1 MYRIITCIFLP
12 LDTVFFL
19 FFRLLSLKVA
29 YMSIGQ
35 VFNHIVLKI
44 RCVRKYTLAT
54 TCIINKKKL
63 LLNASQIEQ

>member
-1 MYRIITCIFLP
+1 
-12 LDTVFFL
+12 
-19 FFRLLSLKVA
+19 
-29 YMSIGQ
+29 MSIGQ

>member
-1 MYRIITCIFLP
+1 MYRIITCIFFLL

-19 FFRLLSLKVA
+19 FFRLLSLKVV
-29 YMSIGQ
+29 YIGQ

>member
-1 MYRIITCIFLP
+1 
-12 LDTVFFL
+12 
-19 FFRLLSLKVA
+19 
-29 YMSIGQ
+29 MSIGQ

-54 TCIINKKKL
+54 TCIINKKKKK